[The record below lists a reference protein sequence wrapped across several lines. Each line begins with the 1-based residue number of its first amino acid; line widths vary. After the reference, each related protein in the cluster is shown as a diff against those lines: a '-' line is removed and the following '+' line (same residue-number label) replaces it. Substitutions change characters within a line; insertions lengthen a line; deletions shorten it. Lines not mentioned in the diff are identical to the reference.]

1 MKYLKINSKP
11 FHVVQYVDKVVNT
24 IVALNHAGCK
34 HRSCDLSKTLNI
46 MEVHGFTTIVSNS

>member
-34 HRSCDLSKTLNI
+34 HRSCDLSKTLWTLWRS
-46 MEVHGFTTIVSNS
+46 MVLQL